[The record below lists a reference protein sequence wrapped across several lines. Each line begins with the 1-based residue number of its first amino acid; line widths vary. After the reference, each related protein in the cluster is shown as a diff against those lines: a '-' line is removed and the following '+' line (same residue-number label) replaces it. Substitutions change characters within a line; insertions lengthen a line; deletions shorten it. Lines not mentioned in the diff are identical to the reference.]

1 MVGIDVVRRDYAG
14 CDGVD
19 IEDVGGGKCFEDI
32 RTYIPPEML

>member
-1 MVGIDVVRRDYAG
+1 MMVGIDVVRRDYAG

-19 IEDVGGGKCFEDI
+19 IDVGGGKCFEDI